1 MRGKHAREPGARR
14 WFIINNQTV
23 HHPASSRRIWGVAWQ
38 HDGDA
43 AATAGSVF
51 KKNLRLAGVGCR
63 QPLIDVPQTH
73 AISIQLP
80 HLKWLSPRMIR
91 LNAPQINRRAS
102 RKSGAVILRHQL
114 HDTVSATGPAPHGT
128 GAD

>member
-63 QPLIDVPQTH
+63 QPLIDVSQTH

-80 HLKWLSPRMIR
+80 HLKLLSPRMIR
-91 LNAPQINRRAS
+91 LDASQITRGCSSKYRS
-102 RKSGAVILRHQL
+102 VLI
-114 HDTVSATGPAPHGT
+114 
-128 GAD
+128 